1 MENIIK
7 HTMNEFSRLLTS
19 RGILILGIIVP
30 VFSVLLY
37 GFTYKYEIIRE
48 IPIAVVDNDHSSLS
62 RKIINFLDA
71 SSSLKISKR
80 LDNINYIENE
90 VKSKNVFGVFY
101 FPKNFEKEI
110 KNSKS
115 STVILYK
122 NSQNILLNNIIFE
135 AAFTTIKTISAGVII
150 KKVESQK
157 IEHSRAL
164 FFAMPVKLESHLLYN
179 PNYSYQFYLVPGFLL
194 FTLQMVILLVSS
206 SESFTIFKSENVY
219 LSIFSKYLTYTF
231 FHLIISAILF
241 LILKLFNIKYNINFF
256 RALLF
261 TIIFIIVNISI
272 GIFISILI
280 KDKIFRTELLVF
292 INTPAFI
299 FSGFTFPIESMPAGH
314 QLIASLMPFT
324 YLLKLFIKMFNMN
337 LPLTFCLKE
346 FFVTIGTSLLFLA
359 LTFIK
364 IRMKSSEE

>member
-7 HTMNEFSRLLTS
+7 HTSDELKRLFKSRA
-19 RGILILGIIVP
+19 ILILGIIVP
-30 VFSVLLY
+30 VVSVLLY
-37 GFTYKYEIIRE
+37 GLTYKNEIIRE

-62 RKIINFLDA
+62 RKIIDYLDA
-71 SSSLKISKR
+71 SASLKISKR
-80 LDNINYIENE
+80 LNNINDIENE
-90 VKSKNVFGVFY
+90 LKSKNVFGVFY
-101 FPKNFEKEI
+101 FHKNFEKEI
-110 KNSKS
+110 KKSKS
-115 STVILYK
+115 STIIFYK
-122 NSQNILLNNIIFE
+122 NSQNILLNNIMFE

-164 FFAMPVKLESHLLYN
+164 FFAMPVKLESHLLFN
-179 PNYSYQFYLVPGFLL
+179 PNYSYEFYLVPGFLL

-206 SESFTIFKSENVY
+206 SESLSLSNSENVY
-219 LSIFSKYLTYTF
+219 LAIFSKYFSYTF
-231 FHLIISAILF
+231 FHLIVSAILF
-241 LILKLFNIKYNINFF
+241 LILKSFNIKYNINFF

-261 TIIFIIVNISI
+261 TIIFITVNISI
-272 GIFISILI
+272 GIFISTFI

-299 FSGFTFPIESMPAGH
+299 FSGFTFPIESMPAVH

-337 LPLTFCLKE
+337 LPLTFCFKE
-346 FFVTIGTSLLFLA
+346 LFVTIGIILLFLV

-364 IRMKSSEE
+364 IRVKSTAE